1 MRETDR
7 ERGSKKEME
16 GERKETPNEGQNL
29 LSWLQ
34 VAHFLCKEQFP
45 IRPTPPSALTFSNLH
60 PHLTF
65 CIHTHKM
72 LNLRKCKLSNIT

>member
-7 ERGSKKEME
+7 DGERE

-34 VAHFLCKEQFP
+34 VAHFLCKERSQ
-45 IRPTPPSALTFSNLH
+45 ICPTPPSALAFSNLH

-65 CIHTHKM
+65 CTYTYTQNTESAHKS
-72 LNLRKCKLSNIT
+72 R